1 MKEIGDELLYYIDV
15 FKENCE
21 VDVYSNIWV
30 DVRKV
35 VSIIEGFFLQ
45 EIIEME
51 DLDFVLLILKNKI
64 EMWKKEIF
72 EIVGIEIIKMF
83 IYFYGLW

>member
-1 MKEIGDELLYYIDV
+1 
-15 FKENCE
+15 
-21 VDVYSNIWV
+21 
-30 DVRKV
+30 
-35 VSIIEGFFLQ
+35 
-45 EIIEME
+45 ME

>member
-1 MKEIGDELLYYIDV
+1 MFLEKLVVRKEIGDELLYYIDV

-35 VSIIEGFFLQ
+35 VSIIEGFFL
-45 EIIEME
+45 
-51 DLDFVLLILKNKI
+51 
-64 EMWKKEIF
+64 
-72 EIVGIEIIKMF
+72 
-83 IYFYGLW
+83 